1 MNQQLYLRAAA
12 LLLLALVLGG
22 CQEGFWKRS
31 DDVTVVTIEERELD
45 TLWVEA
51 PAKQRAE
58 AYPREVYRASTPRAF
73 DLLHTRLAVRFDWAA
88 QAVQGE
94 ATLVLKPYFYTES
107 VLQLD
112 AKGFDIHGV
121 MRIDGQDSVEL
132 NYENTGEKLNIGL
145 GKPFSAADTVTIYV
159 AYTARPADR
168 KTGGSAAIRSDQGL
182 YFINH
187 DGSKANVPQ
196 QIWTQGET
204 ESSSCWFPTID
215 KPNERTTQEIYITVE
230 ERFKTL
236 SNGVLVRS
244 QPADEAGLRTDYW
257 RMEQPHAPYLFMLA
271 VGEFAVVRDQWED
284 VPLAYWVEP
293 EYEADAAA
301 IFAHTSEML
310 SFFSDKLGLK
320 YPWPK
325 YDQVVVREF
334 VSGAMENTTGV
345 IFGDFVQR
353 HKRELIDDNNDLIVA
368 HEMFHHWFG
377 DYVTCES
384 WSNLALNES
393 FANYSE
399 YLWVEHKYGADAAG
413 YHLHNEL
420 EGYLYTPKRNMHD
433 LIHFK
438 YDDKEDMFDRHSYN
452 KGGCI
457 LHYLRYLIG
466 DEAFFKSLNLYLT
479 ENAYTTVEAHQLRLA
494 VEEVTGLDWNWFF
507 NQWFFSTGHPELV
520 VTTAFDS
527 TTQML
532 ALTVEQ
538 IQDPKAY
545 RPVFDLPLSVDVYL
559 PDGSVQRHLVR
570 IQDRVQTFQL
580 PTLVDPAL
588 VILDPDHVLV
598 GGIATQHTLHQSA
611 FKYRHAPHVMDR
623 YDALMAL
630 LQAQNAAIEALRD
643 SIIHEA
649 LRDPYHGIREL
660 ALRGIARDMGRLT
673 EATPLLND
681 PNAQVQTAAWLLFA
695 ASKDSLHCSLAQKR
709 LGTYGTRAA
718 YTVVAAQLQ
727 YLSLFCPEEA
737 IVAARPHRSEP
748 HPTIVNALADIYAST
763 GDTTHLAYFLDHLPV
778 IAQWDGEDVD
788 FLQQYERLLS
798 QLSPRALLPHARAL
812 QSVALTAP
820 EMWTRYRAARLLRDL
835 KGEAQKDKPTQAAI
849 QSLLAAVIEAET
861 AAELHTIYES
871 WQR

>member
-1 MNQQLYLRAAA
+1 MNQRLYVF
-12 LLLLALVLGG
+12 LLLAVMWSG

-31 DDVTVVTIEERELD
+31 SDEVAVVMIEERELD

-51 PAKQRAE
+51 PAKQSAD
-58 AYPREVYRASTPRAF
+58 AYPREVYRASAPRAF
-73 DLLHTRLAVRFDWAA
+73 DLLHTKLNLWQLDWPN
-88 QAVQGE
+88 QAVLAE
-94 ATLVLKPYFYTES
+94 ATLTLKPYFYTES

-112 AKGFDIHGV
+112 AKGLDIHGV
-121 MRIDGQDSVEL
+121 MRIEGQDSIEL
-132 NYENTGEKLNIGL
+132 NYENTGEQLNIGL
-145 GKPFSAADTVTIYV
+145 GRPFGAQDTVTIYV

-187 DGSKANVPQ
+187 DGSQAGVPQ

-204 ESSSCWFPTID
+204 ESNSCWFPTID

-230 ERFKTL
+230 DRFKTL
-236 SNGVLVRS
+236 SNGVLVS
-244 QPADEAGLRTDYW
+244 SESTAKGYRTDYW

-271 VGEFAVVRDQWED
+271 IGEFAVVQDQWND

-301 IFAHTSEML
+301 IFAHTGEML
-310 SFFSDKLGLK
+310 TFFSERLQLP

-325 YDQVVVREF
+325 YDQVVVRNF

-353 HKRELIDDNNDLIVA
+353 HTRELIDNNNDLIVA

-433 LIHFK
+433 LIHFE

-479 ENAYTTVEAHQLRLA
+479 DNAYTAVESHQLRLA

-507 NQWFFSTGHPELV
+507 NQWFFSTGHPELAV
-520 VTTAFDS
+520 STTFDS
-527 TTQML
+527 SAQL
-532 ALTVEQ
+532 LHLTIEQ
-538 IQDPKAY
+538 LQDAAAY
-545 RPVFDLPLSVDVYL
+545 LPVFDLPLPVDIYAA
-559 PDGSVQRHLVR
+559 DGSVQRQFLR
-570 IQDRVQTFQL
+570 IEERVQRFSL
-580 PTLVDPAL
+580 PATADPQL

-598 GGIATQHTLHQSA
+598 GTIQQPQRTLAQYAFQYQHAT
-611 FKYRHAPHVMDR
+611 HVMDR
-623 YDALMAL
+623 YNALLAL
-630 LQAQNAAIEALRD
+630 LQSNDTALRD
-643 SIIHEA
+643 RILHLAINDPFYAVRA
-649 LRDPYHGIREL
+649 LTLRAISREMGDL
-660 ALRGIARDMGRLT
+660 AQ
-673 EATPLLND
+673 ATPLLRD
-681 PNAQVQTAAWLLFA
+681 PHAEVQATAWQLFA
-695 ASKDSLHCSLAQKR
+695 ASTDSSQCALATQ
-709 LGTYGTRAA
+709 LLQAEGHSAA
-718 YTVVAAQLQ
+718 YAVVAAQLT
-727 YLSLFCPEEA
+727 YLSRFSPSSA
-737 IVAARPHRSEP
+737 VAMATTQRSETQP
-748 HPTIVNALADIYAST
+748 NIVNAVATILANTQDV
-763 GDTTHLAYFLDHLPV
+763 THLDYFRGQLPNTL
-778 IAQWDGEDVD
+778 QWDGEDVN
-788 FLQQYERLLS
+788 FLQQYERLLRLLPTT
-798 QLSPRALLPHARAL
+798 QLLPHGQAL
-812 QSVALTAP
+812 QDVALNAP
-820 EMWTRYRAARLLRDL
+820 EKWTRYRAARMVRELAKLS
-835 KGEAQKDKPTQAAI
+835 KKDKPTQSALEAMLTRIKQNEPSKEI
-849 QSLLAAVIEAET
+849 Q
-861 AAELHTIYES
+861 TIYES
-871 WQR
+871 W